1 MTDTTCSLPDCER
14 PLKRAGYCYGHY
26 MKNWRYGTPYPPNG
40 WMQGDRETQ
49 ARVQRERLVDIQ
61 GQRFGSLVVVERVGH
76 QWRCACDCGGER
88 LVNAGDLNRY
98 GDANTCGDRRIHR
111 RTEVAGYT
119 AAHQRC
125 RSDRGRVQ
133 LHDCIDCGRSAQHWS
148 YNHDDPDERLA
159 IGLSAN
165 PVAYSLK
172 PEHYSPRCVRCHKRF
187 DLGRIDSALVRD

>member
-1 MTDTTCSLPDCER
+1 MTNTTCSLPDCAK
-14 PLKRAGYCYGHY
+14 PVKRGGYCYGHY
-26 MKNWRYGTPYPPNG
+26 MKNWRYGTPTPEFPS
-40 WMQGDRETQ
+40 
-49 ARVQRERLVDIQ
+49 RVVDLA
-61 GQRFGSLVVVERVGH
+61 GQRFGTLVVVERVRH
-76 QWRCACDCGGER
+76 QWRCFCDCGASR
-88 LVNAGDLNRY
+88 LVSAGDLNRT
-98 GDANTCGDRRIHR
+98 GDGTTCGDRTEHHR
-111 RTEVAGYT
+111 RDDAGYT

-165 PVAYSLK
+165 PVAYSLN